1 MSRPPIDYGYDPGVL
16 PSMIDTARRH
26 LAKDRFF
33 TETLVGCFRPGSIL
47 EIGAGCGQL
56 SELLRQRQLDAVASD
71 IQPFFVDY
79 MVSRGLP
86 ATVLDALDLLAGID
100 APYDNIFS
108 QSIST
113 LINPDRETIRRTY
126 DSVRDALNPG
136 GRFVFILPSRWGKHW
151 SKASDHRQIA
161 ESSGL
166 VMVRRFR
173 NQALPSRLYGR
184 LPVPVLRAIE
194 RTVGRIVGVR
204 WVLVFSRRS

>member
-1 MSRPPIDYGYDPGVL
+1 MSRPPINYGYDPGVL

-33 TETLVGCFRPGSIL
+33 TEALAGCFRPGSIL

-113 LINPDRETIRRTY
+113 LINPDPDTIRRTY
-126 DSVRDALNPG
+126 ESVGAALKPG
-136 GRFVFILPSRWGKHW
+136 GRFIFILPSRWGEHW
-151 SKASDHRQIA
+151 SKASDHEQIA
-161 ESSGL
+161 QAAGL
-166 VMVRRFR
+166 LLLRRFH
-173 NQALPSRLYGR
+173 NQALPSPFYTR
-184 LPVPVLRAIE
+184 LPISAMRMIE
-194 RTVGRIVGVR
+194 GSIGRFVGIS
-204 WVLVFSRRS
+204 WVLVFARAS

>member
-1 MSRPPIDYGYDPGVL
+1 MARPPFDYGYAPSGL
-16 PSMIDTARRH
+16 PRMIETARRQR
-26 LAKDRFF
+26 AKDRLF
-33 TETLVGCFRPGSIL
+33 TETLAGCFRPGSIL

-56 SELLRQRQLDAVASD
+56 SELLTEQQLDVVASD

-79 MVSRGLP
+79 MVSRGLR
-86 ATVLDALDLLAGID
+86 ATVLDALNLLAGID

-108 QSIST
+108 NGIST

-126 DSVRDALNPG
+126 DSVRDALNPA
-136 GRFVFILPSRWGKHW
+136 GRFVFILPSGWGEHW
-151 SKASDHRQIA
+151 SKASDHQQIA
-161 ESSGL
+161 ESSGF

-173 NQALPSRLYGR
+173 NQALPSPLYGR

-194 RTVGRIVGVR
+194 RTVGRILGVT